1 MHILYLHQIPVATNN
16 NSTIDEKK
24 RGPGREEREH
34 FKNLG
39 DWFGPVDKVRIE
51 KLIANIRNGR
61 IPYEEDKRGYIKK
74 LSHRWLRI
82 LFFFLSF
89 FKIICIPSS
98 KNSNLSK
105 NDTKCHQYAKY
116 CTIDINLFK
125 KITFNMQ

>member
-1 MHILYLHQIPVATNN
+1 MFCVILYLHQIPVATNN

-61 IPYEEDKRGYIKK
+61 IPYEEDKRGYIKNY
-74 LSHRWLRI
+74 RI
-82 LFFFLSF
+82 VGCEFFFF

-98 KNSNLSK
+98 ENSNLSK
-105 NDTKCHQYAKY
+105 NDTKCQ
-116 CTIDINLFK
+116 
-125 KITFNMQ
+125 NMQNI

>member
-74 LSHRWLRI
+74 IIASLVANS
-82 LFFFLSF
+82 FFFLSF
-89 FKIICIPSS
+89 FFQNYLHS
-98 KNSNLSK
+98 K
-105 NDTKCHQYAKY
+105 
-116 CTIDINLFK
+116 F
-125 KITFNMQ
+125 

>member
-1 MHILYLHQIPVATNN
+1 MCILYLHQIPVATNN

-82 LFFFLSF
+82 FFSKLFAFQVL
-89 FKIICIPSS
+89 KILIYQKMIQNVKICKI
-98 KNSNLSK
+98 
-105 NDTKCHQYAKY
+105 Y
-116 CTIDINLFK
+116 TIDINLFK
-125 KITFNMQ
+125 NNI

>member
-1 MHILYLHQIPVATNN
+1 MCILYLHQIPVATNN
-16 NSTIDEKK
+16 NSTIDEEK
-24 RGPGREEREH
+24 RGPGREERQH

-82 LFFFLSF
+82 FFFSKLF
-89 FKIICIPSS
+89 AFQVLKILIYQKMIQNVKICKI
-98 KNSNLSK
+98 
-105 NDTKCHQYAKY
+105 Y
-116 CTIDINLFK
+116 TIDINLFK
-125 KITFNMQ
+125 NNI

>member
-1 MHILYLHQIPVATNN
+1 MFCVILYLHQIPVATNN

-61 IPYEEDKRGYIKK
+61 IPYEEDKRGYIKNY
-74 LSHRWLRI
+74 RI
-82 LFFFLSF
+82 VGCEFFFFSKLF
-89 FKIICIPSS
+89 AFQALKILIYQKTIQNVKICKTYRI
-98 KNSNLSK
+98 N
-105 NDTKCHQYAKY
+105 
-116 CTIDINLFK
+116 INLFK
-125 KITFNMQ
+125 NNI

>member
-82 LFFFLSF
+82 LFFSF
-89 FKIICIPSS
+89 FLFSKLFAFQVLKILIYQKMIQ
-98 KNSNLSK
+98 NV
-105 NDTKCHQYAKY
+105 
-116 CTIDINLFK
+116 I
-125 KITFNMQ
+125 NMQNMYNRY